1 MKNATLRQL
10 VVFETVA
17 KHLHFT
23 RAAEELGTTQPSV
36 SMQVKQLEDSLGV
49 PLFEQL
55 GKRIHLTEAGQEV
68 YRYCRSISQH
78 LTEAETVLERFRG
91 GSGGKL
97 RLAIGRTAKYFVPQ
111 LLADFRRQHAD
122 VFIHLEV
129 AGRQRLLG
137 QLADNVCDLAIMGAP
152 PEDQDLVAEP
162 FLEDPL
168 VPIAA
173 PDHPL
178 AQTRALPL
186 SRLAAESF
194 LMREPD
200 SETRKTIDRF
210 FAQQGVVMTAGMQI
224 NSNEAVKRSV
234 QAGLGLAIV
243 PLHSVAL
250 EVESGRLAVL
260 DVAQMPLH
268 RSWYLV
274 HRHGKRFSR
283 VAEAFKD
290 FVVREARH
298 AFQNGAASDNGFAR
312 ARGAIPDVQAK
323 RANQRTR

>member
-1 MKNATLRQL
+1 MKNSTLRQL

-17 KHLHFT
+17 RHLHFT

-36 SMQVKQLEDSLGV
+36 SMQMKQLEDNLGV

-55 GKRIHLTEAGQEV
+55 GKRMYLTEAGQEV
-68 YRYCRSISQH
+68 YRYCRSIGQH

-97 RLAIGRTAKYFVPQ
+97 RLAIGRTAKYFVPR
-111 LLADFRRQHAD
+111 LLADFRRQHAG

-129 AGRQRLLG
+129 AGRQRLLS
-137 QLADNVCDLAIMGAP
+137 QLMDNVCDLAIMGAP
-152 PEDQDLVAEP
+152 PKDQDLVAEP

-168 VPIAA
+168 VLIAA

-178 AQTRALPL
+178 ATVRSLSL
-186 SRLAAESF
+186 SRLAGESF

-200 SETRKTIDRF
+200 SETRKTIERF
-210 FAQQGVVMTAGMQI
+210 FMQQGVVMTTSMQI
-224 NSNEAVKRSV
+224 NSNEAIKRSV
-234 QAGLGLAIV
+234 QAGLGLAVV

-250 EVESGRLAVL
+250 EVESGRLVVL

-274 HRHGKRFSR
+274 HRQGKRFSR
-283 VAEAFKD
+283 VAEAFRD
-290 FVVREARH
+290 VVVRAARH
-298 AFQNGAASDNGFAR
+298 VSQGGVLPQTYANGSAAR
-312 ARGAIPDVQAK
+312 AD
-323 RANQRTR
+323 